1 MAELDT
7 REVLVLLSGG
17 IDSSACLQF
26 YGEIGRPPA
35 ALFVDYGQAAA
46 PLEAAAAQSVAAYY
60 SVPFLS
66 LKWSGY
72 QTKHAGLIP
81 GRNSFLISA
90 AVMERPL
97 SVSIIAIGVHSGT
110 GYPDCTQSFL
120 DAMQGALSVSENHS
134 LQLAA
139 PFSSWTKPDIID
151 YCRLRNVPLELTYS
165 CERGTEPPCGG
176 CLSCKDRSSFLA
188 GASIRS

>member
-1 MAELDT
+1 MVELDT
-7 REVLVLLSGG
+7 CEVLVLLSGG

-26 YGEIGRPPA
+26 YCEIGRAPA

-46 PLEAAAAQSVAAYY
+46 RLEATAAQSVAAYY
-60 SVPFLS
+60 SVPLLS

-72 QTKHAGLIP
+72 QAKHAGLIP

-110 GYPDCTQSFL
+110 DYPDCTQSFL
-120 DAMQGALSVSENHS
+120 DAMQSVLSVSENHS
-134 LQLAA
+134 
-139 PFSSWTKPDIID
+139 SWTKHDIID

-165 CERGTEPPCGG
+165 CERGTEPPCGR
-176 CLSCKDRSSFLA
+176 CLSCRDRSSFLA